1 MPSLVHVAQV
11 ILLFL
16 SVIGFYGTWYL
27 IFHNGTVEKMAHIRD
42 VGPRKLPG
50 TEAPLKLSYTG
61 FDFVDYQLTVLA
73 LFFWET
79 VDGSMPNASLHVFH
93 FAGQIAGAYGLIIVE
108 SMRAGN
114 RWRLVSL

>member
-1 MPSLVHVAQV
+1 MPSLINSAQLT
-11 ILLFL
+11 LLFL
-16 SVIGFYGTWYL
+16 SVMGFYGTWYL
-27 IFHNGTVEKMAHIRD
+27 TLNNGTTDKLAHIRD

-61 FDFVDYQLTVLA
+61 IEFVDHQLTVLA

-79 VDGSMPNASLHVFH
+79 VDGSMPHASLYVFH
-93 FAGQIAGAYGLIIVE
+93 FGGQIAGAYGLVMVE
-108 SMRAGN
+108 SMRAGT